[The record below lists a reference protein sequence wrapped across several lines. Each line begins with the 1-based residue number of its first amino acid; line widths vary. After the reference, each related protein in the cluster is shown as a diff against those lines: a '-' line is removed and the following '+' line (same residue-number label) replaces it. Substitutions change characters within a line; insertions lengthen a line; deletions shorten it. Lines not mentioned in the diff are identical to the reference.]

1 MQKTTL
7 ILAAFATLATAAHAD
22 SLSAP
27 MQRYFENEISLW
39 LTDPAIVTAINRQNT
54 RNAGL
59 IEADILALDTRWRA
73 EVGQANT
80 PTITPVITGAAAD
93 FLRAQIA
100 ASGGIVAEVFIMDE
114 HGLNVAASG
123 TTSDYWQGDEAKFT
137 ETYSRGA
144 GAIHVSD
151 VEFDESANGYLGQ
164 VSAPIVDP
172 ATNTVIG
179 AITVGLNAEML
190 F

>member
-1 MQKTTL
+1 
-7 ILAAFATLATAAHAD
+7 
-22 SLSAP
+22 
-27 MQRYFENEISLW
+27 
-39 LTDPAIVTAINRQNT
+39 
-54 RNAGL
+54 
-59 IEADILALDTRWRA
+59 
-73 EVGQANT
+73 
-80 PTITPVITGAAAD
+80 
-93 FLRAQIA
+93 
-100 ASGGIVAEVFIMDE
+100 MDA

-144 GAIHVSD
+144 GAIHVGD
-151 VEFDESANGYLGQ
+151 VEFDESASGYLGQ

>member
-1 MQKTTL
+1 MKKTVL
-7 ILAAFATLATAAHAD
+7 ILATSSALSTAAYAD
-22 SLSAP
+22 SFAAP
-27 MQRYFENEISLW
+27 MKRYFENEVTLW
-39 LTDPAIVTAINRQNT
+39 IADPAIVAAIKRQNA

-59 IEADILALDTRWRA
+59 TEAEILALDTRWRA
-73 EVGQANT
+73 EVGQSNT
-80 PTITPVITGAAAD
+80 PTITPVITGGAAD
-93 FLRAQIA
+93 FLRGQIS
-100 ASGGIVAEVFIMDE
+100 ASGGIISEVFIMDE

-123 TTSDYWQGDEAKFT
+123 ATSDFWQGDEAKFT

-144 GAIHVSD
+144 GAIHVGD

-172 ATNTVIG
+172 ATNTVVG